1 MNLSPLEQFKANF
14 NADQPAQTQPQQDA
28 LRKAAMQ
35 FEAILLQQLTSAL
48 NSTTND
54 DEESLFGNDG
64 GTGLAKQMFSEQLA
78 TTMAQSGGIGLSD
91 LIMRQ
96 FGATNPKPLS
106 DNDKNLSAAIKAV
119 KDIKQ
124 NIPPQKTS
132 QQDVSSLINKSAKPE
147 PISIN
152 SNNSE
157 QVEIISTFEEEIKKD
172 GIDES
177 LKNLI
182 LDGKIQNS
190 TRPRIVPNSPVT
202 QIAAV
207 STTNLKSP
215 TDSSIKIN
223 FQMPVNGRISS
234 EFGNRFHP
242 IDKKI
247 KFHGGIDIAVPVG
260 TKVVAAADGIVK
272 FAGWK
277 GGYGNVVIIEHADGS
292 ETFYGHNSRLLVAEG
307 QKVSGGEQISLSG
320 STGKSTG
327 PHLHFE
333 IRRNGQLVNPSKFLS
348 NVLSISAE
356 R

>member
-1 MNLSPLEQFKANF
+1 MNLSPLEQINNIVNAN
-14 NADQPAQTQPQQDA
+14 QSAQTQASQDA

-35 FEAILLQQLTSAL
+35 FEAILLNQLTSAL
-48 NSTTND
+48 NKTND
-54 DEESLFGNDG
+54 DEDSLFGSDG

-96 FGATNPKPLS
+96 FGASPTKPVSSNNNGLS
-106 DNDKNLSAAIKAV
+106 NAITAV

-124 NIPPQKTS
+124 NIPTQKNS
-132 QQDVSSLINKSAKPE
+132 SSLINKSAKVE
-147 PISIN
+147 PISN
-152 SNNSE
+152 SSNYSDE
-157 QVEIISTFEEEIKKD
+157 VEIISTFEDQIRNE

-177 LKNLI
+177 LKPLI

-190 TRPRIVPNSPVT
+190 TRPRIIPNSPIV
-202 QIAAV
+202 QV
-207 STTNLKSP
+207 STVLPTTEISVSNSP
-215 TDSSIKIN
+215 TKLQ

-234 EFGNRFHP
+234 TFGSRFHP

-247 KFHGGIDIAVPVG
+247 KFHGGIDIAVPKG
-260 TKVVAAADGIVK
+260 TPIVAAADGVVK

-277 GGYGNVVIIEHADGS
+277 GGYGNVVIIEHADGT
-292 ETFYGHNSRLLVAEG
+292 ETLYGHNDRLLVTEG
-307 QKVSGGEQISLSG
+307 QKVSGGERISLSG

-333 IRRNGQLVNPSKFLS
+333 VRQNGQLVNPSKFLS
-348 NVLSISAE
+348 NVLPKSVE
-356 R
+356 K